1 MFDRLDKLDKLYKLY
16 KLDRLDYIL
25 IYYLI
30 YLIYFCI
37 IILMITK
44 FYINPISGRIIKSS
58 GKIFRKLKKK
68 KYSLKKEPCL
78 YNIKS
83 AKKCLSKLLKRYPNI
98 VYPSSNFINIPKTY
112 HINTIRGLRAF
123 IRENDTIIAFINK
136 HGIIYRLKKPIYII
150 NENQSIPIVIDYYNN
165 LPQIIKKLPK
175 INSTMQKK
183 VEYQLKNIKSL
194 KNSYI
199 LYNHV
204 QKDFIPINK
213 KMDQSEHDKILR
225 IFNNN
230 LVKTS
235 PKIYEISDY
244 PKIKIE
250 KKSPIPSRKSS
261 IIKPVKKSPRIY
273 EIPEYPK
280 IKIEKKSPTISSD
293 IPSITST
300 ISSVVSSIPSTISSV
315 VSSIPST
322 ISSVVSSKP
331 SSTPLSTKPISK
343 TSSTEDFELSFI
355 NNKLVKTVEI
365 PSSTTQTGIKVI
377 QDENDNIIGYTEI

>member
-1 MFDRLDKLDKLYKLY
+1 
-16 KLDRLDYIL
+16 
-25 IYYLI
+25 
-30 YLIYFCI
+30 
-37 IILMITK
+37 MITK

-83 AKKCLSKLLKRYPNI
+83 AKKCLSKLLKKYPNI

-123 IRENDTIIAFINK
+123 IRENNTIIAFINK

-165 LPQIIKKLPK
+165 LPQIIKNLPK

-194 KNSYI
+194 NSYI

-213 KMDQSEHDKILR
+213 KMDKDEHDKILR

-280 IKIEKKSPTISSD
+280 IKIEKKSPTISLD
-293 IPSITST
+293 IP
-300 ISSVVSSIPSTISSV
+300 SIPSTISSDIP
-315 VSSIPST
+315 SIPSTISSDIPSIPSTISSDIPSIPST

-343 TSSTEDFELSFI
+343 TSSIEDFQLSFI

>member
-1 MFDRLDKLDKLYKLY
+1 
-16 KLDRLDYIL
+16 
-25 IYYLI
+25 
-30 YLIYFCI
+30 
-37 IILMITK
+37 MITK

-83 AKKCLSKLLKRYPNI
+83 AKKCLSKLLKKYPNI

-165 LPQIIKKLPK
+165 LPQIIKNLPK

-194 KNSYI
+194 NSYI

-213 KMDQSEHDKILR
+213 KMDKDEHDKILR

-293 IPSITST
+293 IPSI
-300 ISSVVSSIPSTISSV
+300 PSTISSDIP
-315 VSSIPST
+315 SIPST

-343 TSSTEDFELSFI
+343 TSSIEDFQLSFI

>member
-1 MFDRLDKLDKLYKLY
+1 
-16 KLDRLDYIL
+16 
-25 IYYLI
+25 
-30 YLIYFCI
+30 
-37 IILMITK
+37 MITK

-58 GKIFRKLKKK
+58 GKIFRKLKNK

-83 AKKCLSKLLKRYPNI
+83 AKKCLSKLLKKYPNI

-136 HGIIYRLKKPIYII
+136 HGIIYRLKKPVYII
-150 NENQSIPIVIDYYNN
+150 NIENQSIPIVIDYNN
-165 LPQIIKKLPK
+165 TLPKIIKNLPK
-175 INSTMQKK
+175 INSAMQKK
-183 VEYQLKNIKSL
+183 IEYQLRNIKSL

-199 LYNHV
+199 LYNYV

-213 KMDQSEHDKILR
+213 KMGKDEHDKILR

-230 LVKTS
+230 LVKKS

-280 IKIEKKSPTISSD
+280 IKIEKKSPTISS
-293 IPSITST
+293 
-300 ISSVVSSIPSTISSV
+300 
-315 VSSIPST
+315 

-355 NNKLVKTVEI
+355 NNQLVKTVET
-365 PSSTTQTGIKVI
+365 PSTTIQSGIKII